1 MGVWDM
7 MPQALVA
14 HFDPGPAPAPPTVQL
29 AQPGHLVIHPR
40 PPFRRA
46 PARPAPRQVLT
57 RAKHAFEWR

>member
-29 AQPGHLVIHPR
+29 AQPGHLVIQALDTVGKRLVDLPSI
-40 PPFRRA
+40 
-46 PARPAPRQVLT
+46 VS
-57 RAKHAFEWR
+57 